1 MNNFQF
7 IKFITKK
14 RDREKVNIFKTCK
27 ISCTQDWAL
36 DTRWTVRLNTELHI
50 KQYLYCLL
58 DNFFILATTFVK

>member
-27 ISCTQDWAL
+27 ISCTQDWVLYASK
-36 DTRWTVRLNTELHI
+36 TVRLWFDSTQNTEL
-50 KQYLYCLL
+50 
-58 DNFFILATTFVK
+58 